1 MLEWEYADEP
11 NVLATW
17 VHLLLRA
24 QHKDVRWRGMEL
36 RRGQVVIG
44 MADFAQKVGISYQQ
58 LRSILK
64 KLKIN
69 EQIDMKST
77 NKFTIV
83 TICNYDSY
91 QVKAETIQ
99 RTNNEQTNNQIT
111 NNQRTNN
118 EQITKNNNENNE
130 NNIKKISLR
139 EIKEKPKAEN
149 AAKNGAE
156 AQPPSSAAERG
167 KPDGKASGT
176 VVEKTDGEVSA
187 ALVEKT
193 ELQKH
198 IEAIRQER
206 QEPDRNR
213 YLRMLKID
221 AEWLAHCQLE
231 NKMLG
236 VDLKPYML
244 AFWQMQTDDKRW
256 RNGYDGF
263 REHFFHWLKFADNVE
278 VKEAYRKYVEAKAE
292 AEAAEMRKQEQ
303 EAAEA
308 EWEEHKRRSKP
319 MPEELAVKYGLSV
332 NTEH

>member
-1 MLEWEYADEP
+1 MEGYILLHRQMLEWEYADEP

-118 EQITKNNNENNE
+118 EQITKNNNENTE

-149 AAKNGAE
+149 AAKNGDE
-156 AQPPSSAAERG
+156 VQPPSSAAERG

-176 VVEKTDGEVSA
+176 VA
-187 ALVEKT
+187 EKT
-193 ELQKH
+193 EVQKH

-206 QEPDRNR
+206 QEPDRSR
-213 YLRMLKID
+213 YLRMLVID
-221 AEWLAHCQLE
+221 GEWLAHCQLE
-231 NKMLG
+231 NDMLG

-244 AFWQMQTDDKRW
+244 AFWHMQTDDKRW
-256 RNGYDGF
+256 RGYEDF
-263 REHFFHWLKFADNVE
+263 QKHFCYWLKFADNVE
-278 VKEAYRKYVEAKAE
+278 VKEISRKYVEAKKKAE
-292 AEAAEMRKQEQ
+292 EAEMRRQEQ
-303 EAAEA
+303 EAADA
-308 EWEEHKRRSKP
+308 EWEEHKKRVIA
-319 MPEELAVKYGLSV
+319 MPEELVAKYGLSV